1 MTIEC
6 TITRSCVCVRAC
18 VASCVCAY
26 GHVGYHDIEGC
37 TYIVYDDEIH
47 PWTSHITHPSTDALR
62 RDEGG
67 WAHAHPSM
75 PPPLLGFFFLGV
87 IRVCVVRRAHD
98 AWGGDWSITPLIAS
112 DSGRRT
118 DPRGPRAKVVAAL
131 GDDYPNRNESFEV
144 RVVT

>member
-1 MTIEC
+1 
-6 TITRSCVCVRAC
+6 
-18 VASCVCAY
+18 
-26 GHVGYHDIEGC
+26 
-37 TYIVYDDEIH
+37 
-47 PWTSHITHPSTDALR
+47 
-62 RDEGG
+62 
-67 WAHAHPSM
+67 
-75 PPPLLGFFFLGV
+75 
-87 IRVCVVRRAHD
+87 VVRRAHD

>member
-1 MTIEC
+1 M
-6 TITRSCVCVRAC
+6 A
-18 VASCVCAY
+18 
-26 GHVGYHDIEGC
+26 
-37 TYIVYDDEIH
+37 
-47 PWTSHITHPSTDALR
+47 HITSMETPCAAR
-62 RDEGG
+62 EGG